1 MTQGG
6 STPSDLLNDPAWVTA
21 ETAGPLTRSAL
32 DTAPPAGPHRPA
44 APPTFVR
51 IFRGFALARAVL
63 GGLLLALQAGLSLYS
78 SIQPAPAVLLLCLVY
93 ALASVALMGWTL
105 SRVGTRRSVPLSAG
119 GRLRRRWAVLTLG
132 FDLVCFTGLLVMA
145 DATGGLNLGALFVL
159 PALMGAALLP
169 RPLSLAVAA
178 GGALLLLAAAVWH
191 AASDS
196 GVDLA
201 AQLSQAGLTGAA
213 MLTIAYLTSELAD
226 RLARQEVT
234 ARRSLVL
241 AREQAQLNQLMIEE
255 MQDGVMVVDPDLQ
268 VRAAN
273 PAALTLIGARAGL
286 GALMFSLRESPD
298 WQPLCRALE
307 LAYASG
313 VWPVAGQVL
322 TLRVDAGGSVEKRHL
337 RLRLR
342 FNRKHD
348 GATATAL
355 CVLFL
360 EDMRQL
366 QARARQEKLAAMG
379 RISAGIA
386 HEIRNPL
393 AAIAQ
398 ANALLAEDL
407 ADVAS
412 RRLTGI
418 VTDNVGRLQRIVED
432 VLEVAPGSAPEAP
445 LIDLPHQVAT
455 ICRDWAAT
463 VGLQPPDRLQI
474 DLLEAGWAGAPLT
487 VRFEPDALRRVL
499 INLLDN
505 GLRHCSDQPQAL
517 RVRLQARG
525 SGEVVL
531 SVASDGAPIAAD
543 VEPYLFEPFF
553 STRSRGS
560 GLGLYICRELCERHG
575 AAIDYRS
582 RGPAARHRNVFLLT
596 LPRVLPADGD
606 EAGPPDAK
614 PAATPRVLS

>member
-1 MTQGG
+1 M
-6 STPSDLLNDPAWVTA
+6 
-21 ETAGPLTRSAL
+21 
-32 DTAPPAGPHRPA
+32 
-44 APPTFVR
+44 
-51 IFRGFALARAVL
+51 
-63 GGLLLALQAGLSLYS
+63 
-78 SIQPAPAVLLLCLVY
+78 
-93 ALASVALMGWTL
+93 
-105 SRVGTRRSVPLSAG
+105 
-119 GRLRRRWAVLTLG
+119 LTLG
-132 FDLVCFTGLLVMA
+132 FDLVCFTGLLVMG
-145 DATGGLNLGALFVL
+145 DAGGGLNLGALFVL

-169 RPLSLAVAA
+169 RRLSLTVAA
-178 GGALLLLAAAVWH
+178 GGALLLLAAAGWH
-191 AASDS
+191 TLAGS

-201 AQLSQAGLTGAA
+201 AHLSQAGLTGAA
-213 MLTIAYLTSELAD
+213 MLTIAYLTSEMAD

-234 ARRSLVL
+234 ARKSLVL
-241 AREQAQLNQLMIEE
+241 AREQAQLNELMIEE
-255 MQDGVMVVDPDLQ
+255 MQDGVMVVDPALR

-273 PAALTLIGARAGL
+273 PAARALIGAPAARGPDIL
-286 GALMFSLRESPD
+286 ELRSQPD
-298 WQPLCRALE
+298 WQPLCRALDA
-307 LAYASG
+307 AYASG
-313 VWPVAGQVL
+313 VWPAAGQEL
-322 TLRVDAGGSVEKRHL
+322 TLRVDPGGPVEHRRM

-342 FNRKHD
+342 FNQRL
-348 GATATAL
+348 GAGPGGTATAL

-366 QARARQEKLAAMG
+366 QARAQQEKLAAMG

-407 ADVAS
+407 GDAGS
-412 RRLTGI
+412 QRLTRI
-418 VTDNVGRLQRIVED
+418 VSDNVGRLQRIVED
-432 VLEVAPGSAPEAP
+432 VLEVAPGSAPVAP
-445 LIDLPHQVAT
+445 VIDLSQQVAA
-455 ICRDWAAT
+455 ICHDWAAT
-463 VGLQPPDRLQI
+463 VALQPAERLHL
-474 DLLEAGWAGAPLT
+474 DLGEPALA

-517 RVRLQARG
+517 RVRLQAR
-525 SGEVVL
+525 SASEAVL

-543 VEPYLFEPFF
+543 VEPFLFEPFF

-596 LPRVLPADGD
+596 MARV
-606 EAGPPDAK
+606 
-614 PAATPRVLS
+614 PAAGSRGDDLLADAARAAARGVLS

>member
-32 DTAPPAGPHRPA
+32 DTAPLAGPDRPA

-191 AASDS
+191 AASGT

-286 GALMFSLRESPD
+286 GAPVFSLRESPD

-322 TLRVDAGGSVEKRHL
+322 TLRVDAGGPVEKRHL

-348 GATATAL
+348 GTTATAL

-407 ADVAS
+407 ADAAS
-412 RRLTGI
+412 QRLTGI

-474 DLLEAGWAGAPLT
+474 DLLEAGWAGTPLT

-525 SGEVVL
+525 SGETVL

-606 EAGPPDAK
+606 EADAPDTK